1 MLAKNFPILCLLLL
15 LAACQT
21 APSKQTI
28 ELEVA
33 RLDAKLDTLESAL
46 ITQFDTV
53 CSNNLE
59 QLEADISN
67 RVGGALRRQLTE
79 ARKET
84 QAATR
89 KIKELEAQCEND
101 VLDEKIYLGEVEDV
115 TFYNEEVTLEARIDT
130 GAETSSVGVYA
141 LTQFERDGDEW
152 VRFKLLN
159 LKKAPWVEYKIRDD
173 VRIKTKIEG
182 FTDERYEIRMDIKVG
197 NIIYRRQLVNLA
209 DRKKFDYQALL
220 GRSFLRDRA
229 VVDVSVKH
237 QLKRRK

>member
-1 MLAKNFPILCLLLL
+1 MFAKQFLILCLLLL

-21 APSKQTI
+21 APDEQI
-28 ELEVA
+28 IQAEVT
-33 RLDAKLDTLESAL
+33 RLDAKLDTMESVL
-46 ITQFDTV
+46 RTQIDTV
-53 CSNNLE
+53 CANNLA
-59 QLEADISN
+59 QIEADISS
-67 RVGGALRRQLTE
+67 RVGVALRRQLAESHKEVQT
-79 ARKET
+79 AKRKL
-84 QAATR
+84 
-89 KIKELEAQCEND
+89 KDLEAQCETD
-101 VLDEKIYLGEVEDV
+101 VLDEKIYLGEVEDI

-152 VRFKLLN
+152 VRFKLIN
-159 LKKAPWVEYKIRDD
+159 LKKAPWFEYRIRDD
-173 VRIKTKIEG
+173 VRIKTRVEG